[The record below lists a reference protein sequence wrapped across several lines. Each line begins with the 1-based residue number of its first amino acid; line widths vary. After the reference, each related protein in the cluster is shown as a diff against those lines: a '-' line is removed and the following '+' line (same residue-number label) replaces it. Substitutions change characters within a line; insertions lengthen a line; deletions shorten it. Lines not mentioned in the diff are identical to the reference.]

1 MKTLHKRCA
10 GLDVH
15 KVEVVACL
23 RLISKRKVERE
34 VRRFPTTT
42 QGLLALAEW
51 LESAGCTHVAM
62 EATGVYWKPVW
73 HILEGRVALILANAA
88 HVKNV
93 PGRKSDVNDATWL
106 ADLMAHGLIQSSFVP
121 PPAIQDLRDL
131 TRTRRQL
138 TREIV
143 QHVQRIQAVL
153 EEANIKL
160 CSVITA
166 IMGASGRRML
176 KAMIAGETDAE
187 KLAALGHE
195 RLGCTRAELVQ
206 VLTGCVREHHRFLL
220 EQHLRTIEQLEDSIA
235 AFDARIEG
243 ALSPF
248 HDIVERLKEVPGL
261 AAAATETVIA
271 EIGTNMSP
279 FPTAGH
285 LLSWAGFVPRLDESA
300 GKRRSTRIRKGAPWL
315 KPVLVQAAW
324 GAARKKNSYFQAQFL
339 RLKARHGAKKAAI
352 AVAASILTTVIT
364 CCAMVLTT
372 RTSAPN
378 TSLAVIRPKPR
389 PDSPTESEI
398 SVIMLKSELPHEAS
412 NPVSKKAAR
421 VHHAAR
427 RRGRVAARGAGAAG
441 GQGASDRFPWVDVPF
456 R

>member
-1 MKTLHKRCA
+1 MTGSQAGGTTAGGSMEVLYPHCA

-15 KVEVVACL
+15 KVTVVACV
-23 RLISKRKVERE
+23 RHTANGTVRRE
-34 VRRFPTTT
+34 VRTFKTTT
-42 QGLLALAEW
+42 KELLALSEW
-51 LESAGCTHVAM
+51 LSGEGCTDIVM

-73 HILEGRVALILANAA
+73 HILSDGDFTLLLANAA

-93 PGRKSDVNDATWL
+93 PGRKTDVNDATWL
-106 ADLMAHGLIQSSFVP
+106 VDLLAHGLIRSSFVP
-121 PPAIQDLRDL
+121 PPAIQELREL

-160 CSVITA
+160 CSVITD

-195 RLGCTRAELVQ
+195 RLGCTRAELVE
-206 VLTGCVREHHRFLL
+206 VLTGRVREHHRFLL
-220 EQHLRTIEQLEDSIA
+220 GQHLRTIEQLEDSVA
-235 AFDARIEG
+235 AFDARIEA

-261 AAAATETVIA
+261 AATTIETVIA
-271 EIGTNMSP
+271 EIGTDMSP
-279 FPTAGH
+279 FPTVGH

-315 KPVLVQAAW
+315 K
-324 GAARKKNSYFQAQFL
+324 RN
-339 RLKARHGAKKAAI
+339 
-352 AVAASILTTVIT
+352 
-364 CCAMVLTT
+364 
-372 RTSAPN
+372 
-378 TSLAVIRPKPR
+378 
-389 PDSPTESEI
+389 
-398 SVIMLKSELPHEAS
+398 
-412 NPVSKKAAR
+412 
-421 VHHAAR
+421 
-427 RRGRVAARGAGAAG
+427 
-441 GQGASDRFPWVDVPF
+441 
-456 R
+456 

>member
-1 MKTLHKRCA
+1 MGRQRLGSAVPRVLLTASHAGWRRAAGGQMDVLYPHCA

-15 KVEVVACL
+15 KDTVVACV
-23 RLISKRKVERE
+23 RHVMNGTIKRE
-34 VRRFPTTT
+34 VRTFKTITKE
-42 QGLLALAEW
+42 LLALSEW
-51 LESAGCTHVAM
+51 LAAEGCTHIAM

-73 HILEGRVALILANAA
+73 HILSDGDFALVLANAA

-93 PGRKSDVNDATWL
+93 PGRKCDVNDATWL
-106 ADLMAHGLIQSSFVP
+106 ADLLAHGLIRSSFVP
-121 PPAIQDLRDL
+121 PPAIQELRDL
-131 TRTRRQL
+131 TRTRRPL

-160 CSVITA
+160 CSVITD

-195 RLGCTRAELVQ
+195 RLGCTRAELVE

-220 EQHLRTIEQLEDSIA
+220 GQHLRTIEQLEDSIA

-261 AAAATETVIA
+261 GATATETVIA

-352 AVAASILTTVIT
+352 AVAASILTTVYHMLRDGT
-364 CCAMVLTT
+364 CYQDLGPEYFT
-372 RTSAPN
+372 RRNPAKAAAR
-378 TSLAVIRPKPR
+378 LANRIRNLGYHVEIRP
-389 PDSPTESEI
+389 
-398 SVIMLKSELPHEAS
+398 
-412 NPVSKKAAR
+412 AA
-421 VHHAAR
+421 
-427 RRGRVAARGAGAAG
+427 
-441 GQGASDRFPWVDVPF
+441 
-456 R
+456 